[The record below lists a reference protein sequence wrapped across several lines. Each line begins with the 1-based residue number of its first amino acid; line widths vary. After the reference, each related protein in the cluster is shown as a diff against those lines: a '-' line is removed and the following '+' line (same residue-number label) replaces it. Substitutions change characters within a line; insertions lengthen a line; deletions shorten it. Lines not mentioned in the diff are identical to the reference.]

1 MHVMPSTV
9 SDVARCRIEVLH
21 MRLFAATLL
30 AALCATAVAD
40 PPTPADAPPDAPPDL
55 DGPATAPSEIFVY
68 AARGQSDK
76 QLDRDRYECHNWA
89 VRQSNY
95 NPSDPHLAPHQ
106 QVQVVAAPRPG
117 RDTVAGAV
125 SGAVVGAVIGAPHD
139 TGEGAVIG
147 AIAGGVMGA
156 ASDSARNKEADRI
169 NTANSAAAQAERAR
183 LEKQASDYKRAIS
196 ACLEGRGY
204 TVK

>member
-1 MHVMPSTV
+1 MHVMRSTV
-9 SDVARCRIEVLH
+9 ADAVRYRIEVFH
-21 MRLFAATLL
+21 MRML
-30 AALCATAVAD
+30 AAALLTVLCAAAMAD
-40 PPTPADAPPDAPPDL
+40 PPAPADAPPENE
-55 DGPATAPSEIFVY
+55 GPATAPSEIFVY
-68 AARGQSDK
+68 AAHGQSDK

-89 VRQSNY
+89 VKQSNY

-125 SGAVVGAVIGAPHD
+125 SGAMIGAVIGAPHD

-147 AIAGGVMGA
+147 AIAGGMLGA
-156 ASDSARNKEADRI
+156 ANESARNKEAGRI
-169 NTANSAAAQAERAR
+169 SAANNAAAQAERAR
-183 LEKQASDYKRAIS
+183 LEKEASDYKRAIS

>member
-1 MHVMPSTV
+1 MHAMPSTV
-9 SDVARCRIEVLH
+9 SEATRYGIEVFR
-21 MRLFAATLL
+21 MRTL
-30 AALCATAVAD
+30 AAALLTALCTNALAD
-40 PPTPADAPPDAPPDL
+40 PPPAADAPPDL
-55 DGPATAPSEIFVY
+55 EGPATAPSEIFVY

-89 VRQSNY
+89 VKQSNY

-106 QVQVVAAPRPG
+106 QVQVVAAPPRG

-125 SGAVVGAVIGAPHD
+125 TGAVVGAVIGSPHD

-147 AIAGGVMGA
+147 AIAGGMMGA
-156 ASDSARNKEADRI
+156 ANENARNKEAGRI
-169 NTANSAAAQAERAR
+169 DAANNAAAQAERAR